1 MKSRVRSVRLSFLS
15 VGSANAFSIQ
25 SSSSIPDMPRAGN
38 HFASASA
45 LETTCSNASRAYM
58 GLNMSATIDA
68 SLRGLTLR
76 CGRHTKPALGHKSCK
91 FAIRGEQTKSG
102 RWVVDGSKS
111 EFHHNHGRHPSILA
125 DPEWRPARPHMPAAD
140 ETEARNVTSLP
151 VTALAVSGA
160 HSTFVPGC
168 SI

>member
-1 MKSRVRSVRLSFLS
+1 MLAVLKMFFFFDPDFLLNTRHAACRQPFRVGVGLRDGMLNRVTRLHGPQHGCNYRPLASGPYSQMWPAHETCTRRQVVQVRHS
-15 VGSANAFSIQ
+15 G
-25 SSSSIPDMPRAGN
+25 RA
-38 HFASASA
+38 
-45 LETTCSNASRAYM
+45 
-58 GLNMSATIDA
+58 D
-68 SLRGLTLR
+68 
-76 CGRHTKPALGHKSCK
+76 
-91 FAIRGEQTKSG
+91 QSG

-140 ETEARNVTSLP
+140 ETEARNVKSLP

-168 SI
+168 SVQE